1 VTNERSISK
10 HFSVPSLV
18 RFSSFPL
25 SHHISS
31 SSASAVRNSSGMLHP
46 EKSYITLDTFSQI
59 GVGELVPSGR
69 QTLTEAGSIPVF
81 YGAGLASGIVRY

>member
-1 VTNERSISK
+1 MMQPRRQNKKRRRGGSIRLIWWSLALVTNERSISK

-31 SSASAVRNSSGMLHP
+31 SSASAVQNSSGMLHP

-59 GVGELVPSGR
+59 GVGE
-69 QTLTEAGSIPVF
+69 
-81 YGAGLASGIVRY
+81 